1 MNKSFTTK
9 AVFYVIAAIIFFTI
23 TLGCSSPE
31 SIIIGKWGRHVDG
44 KEWILVEFFKDNTFI
59 IYKDG
64 VEGNVAAEGKYS
76 ILDDGRVKMEIR
88 EVFGNTSSR
97 IFYQVKGTTLIL
109 LPATP
114 LEKMK

>member
-9 AVFYVIAAIIFFTI
+9 AGLCVIVAIIFFTI

-31 SIIIGKWGRHVDG
+31 SILIGKWGDG
-44 KEWILVEFFKDNTFI
+44 KAWVLVEFFKDNTFI

-97 IFYQVKGTTLIL
+97 IFYQVKGTMLIL